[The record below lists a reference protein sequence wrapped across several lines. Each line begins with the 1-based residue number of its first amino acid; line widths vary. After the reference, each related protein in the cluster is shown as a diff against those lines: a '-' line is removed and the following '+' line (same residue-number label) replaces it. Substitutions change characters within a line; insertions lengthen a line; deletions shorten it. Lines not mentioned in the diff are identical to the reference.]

1 MTQQEFIALLEENR
15 ARAEAIASALP
26 GAPAEQLE
34 QLVREY
40 IGCKYFLTEAEMDTD
55 DLIRL
60 GDRSSEKLA
69 NLQKGGLRYAD
80 KNAGCTT
87 AGSSTI
93 KKVLL
98 AMALGKAIGRK
109 LDADKVAYAE
119 TISQLARL
127 LDETRNAME

>member
-1 MTQQEFIALLEENR
+1 MTLLEENR
-15 ARAEAIASALP
+15 ARAEEIASALP
-26 GAPAEQLE
+26 GAPAEQMT

-40 IGCKYFLTEAEMDTD
+40 IGCKYFLTDTEMDTD
-55 DLIRL
+55 NLIRL

-69 NLQKGGLRYAD
+69 NLKKGGLRYAD

-98 AMALGKAIGRK
+98 AMALGKAIGKK

-119 TISQLARL
+119 TIPQLARL
-127 LDETRNAME
+127 LCEARG